1 MNADNALIILENIAK
16 SYSSPEGEPA
26 HVLNGINLRVAPGE
40 TVAIV
45 GPSGSGKSTLLNIIG
60 SLDTP
65 DSGKVIFDSQDLSQL
80 SPDSLAKFRNQKI
93 GFIFQMHH
101 LLNSCTVLENVLIP
115 TLAQPDN
122 EDSNES
128 QNRALELL
136 KRVGL
141 DHRISYRPGQLSGG
155 ERQRVAL
162 VRALINQPQLI
173 LADEPTGSLDRNASE
188 KMAELLVELNQQHNV
203 ALIVVTHTMTLAQ
216 KMQRTLQLTDGTLQ
230 TLELNKN

>member
-1 MNADNALIILENIAK
+1 MSTDNALVTLENVSK
-16 SYSSPEGEPA
+16 SYSSPDGEPA
-26 HVLNGINLRVAPGE
+26 HVLNGINLHVAPGQ
-40 TVAIV
+40 TLAIV

-60 SLDTP
+60 SLDNA

-80 SPDSLAKFRNQKI
+80 SPDSLANFRNQKI

-115 TLAQPDN
+115 TLAQPATETPND
-122 EDSNES
+122 S
-128 QNRALELL
+128 QNRALQLL
-136 KRVGL
+136 ERVGL
-141 DHRISYRPGQLSGG
+141 AHRIAYRPGQLSGG

-188 KMAELLVELNQQHNV
+188 KMADLLVELNQQHNV
-203 ALIVVTHTMTLAQ
+203 ALIVVTHTTALAQ
-216 KMQRTLQLTDGTLQ
+216 KMQRVLQLTDGTLQ
-230 TLELNKN
+230 TLEK

>member
-1 MNADNALIILENIAK
+1 MSTDNALVTLENVSK
-16 SYSSPEGEPA
+16 SYSSPDGEPA
-26 HVLNGINLRVAPGE
+26 HVLNGINLHVAPGE
-40 TVAIV
+40 TLAIV

-60 SLDTP
+60 SLDNA

-80 SPDSLAKFRNQKI
+80 SPDSLANFRNQKI

-115 TLAQPDN
+115 TLAQPATETPND
-122 EDSNES
+122 S
-128 QNRALELL
+128 QNRALQLL
-136 KRVGL
+136 ERVGL
-141 DHRISYRPGQLSGG
+141 AHRIAYRPGQLSGG

-188 KMAELLVELNQQHNV
+188 KMADLLVELNQQHNV
-203 ALIVVTHTMTLAQ
+203 ALIVVTHTTALAQ
-216 KMQRTLQLTDGTLQ
+216 KMQRVLQLTDGTLQ
-230 TLELNKN
+230 TLEK

>member
-1 MNADNALIILENIAK
+1 MSTDNALVILENVTK
-16 SYSSPEGEPA
+16 SYSSPDGEPT
-26 HVLNGINLRVAPGE
+26 HVLNGINLHVAPGQ
-40 TVAIV
+40 TLAIV

-60 SLDTP
+60 SLDTA
-65 DSGKVIFDSQDLSQL
+65 DSGKAICDSQDLSQL

-115 TLAQPDN
+115 TLAQPAGQTQN
-122 EDSNES
+122 GS

-188 KMAELLVELNQQHNV
+188 KMADLLVELNQQHNV
-203 ALIVVTHTMTLAQ
+203 ALIVVTHTMALAQ
-216 KMQRTLQLTDGTLQ
+216 KMQRILQLTDGNLQ
-230 TLELNKN
+230 ALEK